1 MAIAKMRRMTL
12 IGLDAKRAD
21 TVDALADLSC
31 AHIIETRYENIVNNV
46 DEQCRD
52 EMRSKMSKVC
62 DCLSFIKLCGEISVS
77 LGLEK
82 KAKNPYKG
90 HRVDISFRDLAAF
103 RARERPSP
111 FSTLTG
117 LYFLFSGFTMMTE
130 RECILFHR

>member
-12 IGLDAKRAD
+12 IGLDAKRVD

-90 HRVDISFRDLAAF
+90 HRVDISFRDLSAF
-103 RARERPSP
+103 RAREEELLSAVA
-111 FSTLTG
+111 
-117 LYFLFSGFTMMTE
+117 E
-130 RECILFHR
+130 A

>member
-52 EMRSKMSKVC
+52 EM
-62 DCLSFIKLCGEISVS
+62 
-77 LGLEK
+77 
-82 KAKNPYKG
+82 
-90 HRVDISFRDLAAF
+90 
-103 RARERPSP
+103 
-111 FSTLTG
+111 
-117 LYFLFSGFTMMTE
+117 
-130 RECILFHR
+130 